1 MGSKKA
7 RHQFLLEQLKETG
20 ELNAAIMSSTLGISL
35 VTIRK
40 DLKELEQEGKLVR
53 IHGGARLSFSKSRN
67 PVDSSFVDTKNIV
80 AKKAASLIKDGEI
93 IFLGSGTTCIEI
105 AKQIKQSHKNLTIVS
120 NNLNI
125 LTELAGT
132 PTFSVLGTGGQINY
146 LETFSVFHGDFVIN
160 FLDRVL
166 VQKAFLTADG
176 VSLKNGY
183 TTHNRNEF
191 HLYESIRK
199 ISEEM
204 IFVVEGQKFNRNSIL
219 RLAEMESIN
228 TIVSDT
234 SIPVE
239 FKEYYQ
245 KSGKNLYIGSN
256 E

>member
-1 MGSKKA
+1 MGSKEA
-7 RHQFLLEQLKETG
+7 RHEFILKQLNETG
-20 ELNAAIMSSTLGISL
+20 KINAAKISSELDISL

-40 DLKELEQEGKLVR
+40 DLRELEHAGKLVR
-53 IHGGARLSFSKSRN
+53 VHGGACLSFSQRTG
-67 PVDSSFVDTKNIV
+67 PVEFDSTDTKSIV

-93 IFLGSGTTCIEI
+93 VFLGSGTTCIEI
-105 AKQIKQSHKNLTIVS
+105 AKQIKQSHKHLTVVS

-132 PTFSVLGTGGQINY
+132 PTFSILGTGGQIDS
-146 LETFSVFHGDFVIN
+146 LENFSVFHGDFVIS
-160 FLDRVL
+160 FLDKIL

-183 TTHNRNEF
+183 TTYNRSEF

-204 IFVVEGQKFNRNSIL
+204 IFVVEGRKFNKNSVL
-219 RLAEMESIN
+219 RLAEMDSIN

-234 SIPVE
+234 SIPEE
-239 FKEYYQ
+239 FKEYYR
-245 KSGKNLYIGSN
+245 KFGKKIYIASN

>member
-7 RHQFLLEQLKETG
+7 RHEFILKQLRETG
-20 ELNAAIMSSTLGISL
+20 EINTEAISSALGISL

-40 DLKELEQEGKLVR
+40 DFKELEQAGQLVR
-53 IHGGARLSFSKSRN
+53 VHGGARLSFSKFTNSF
-67 PVDSSFVDTKNIV
+67 DSDYIDTKSIV
-80 AKKAASLIKDGEI
+80 AKQAASLIKNGEI

-105 AKQIKQSHKNLTIVS
+105 AKQIKHSHKNLTIVS

-146 LETFSVFHGDFVIN
+146 LENFSVFHGDFVIN
-160 FLDRVL
+160 FLDKVL

-204 IFVVEGQKFNRNSIL
+204 IFVVEGWKFNKNSIL
-219 RLAEMESIN
+219 RLAEMDSIN

-234 SIPVE
+234 SIPEE

-245 KSGKNLYIGSN
+245 KFGKKLYIGSKD
-256 E
+256 